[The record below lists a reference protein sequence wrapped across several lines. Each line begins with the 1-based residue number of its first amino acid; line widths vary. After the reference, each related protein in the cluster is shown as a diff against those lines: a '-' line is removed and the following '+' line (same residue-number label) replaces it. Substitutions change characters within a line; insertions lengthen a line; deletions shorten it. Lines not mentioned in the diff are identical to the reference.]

1 VTGVLFGFMTAR
13 RQSAGH
19 FPAMTRGHG
28 PGRPTDRAAARCSFC
43 GKGRHRVDGLAMAAG
58 TTTTESIRT
67 RTEFGYAA
75 ASGPQLPWVSIC
87 SDCVARCYEIV
98 RDT

>member
-1 VTGVLFGFMTAR
+1 
-13 RQSAGH
+13 
-19 FPAMTRGHG
+19 
-28 PGRPTDRAAARCSFC
+28 
-43 GKGRHRVDGLAMAAG
+43 MAAG